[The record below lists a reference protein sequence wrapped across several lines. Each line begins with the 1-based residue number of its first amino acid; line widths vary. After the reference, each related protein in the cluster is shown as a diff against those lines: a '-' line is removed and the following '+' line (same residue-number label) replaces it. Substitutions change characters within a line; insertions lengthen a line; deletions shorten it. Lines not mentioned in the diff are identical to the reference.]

1 MLKQVMGL
9 INRINEKPKTAKIEG
24 NNSNLT
30 QSEIQFLLNT
40 LRECNFKGNQVVDLY
55 NTVLKLQQ
63 QYKDLDK

>member
-1 MLKQVMGL
+1 MGL
-9 INRINEKPKTAKIEG
+9 INKINEKSKTAQIQG

>member
-9 INRINEKPKTAKIEG
+9 INKINEKPKTAQIEG

-40 LRECNFKGNQVVDLY
+40 LRECTFKGNQVVDLY

>member
-9 INRINEKPKTAKIEG
+9 INRINEKPKTAQIEG

>member
-9 INRINEKPKTAKIEG
+9 INKINEKPKTAQIEG
-24 NNSNLT
+24 NTSNLT

-40 LRECNFKGNQVVDLY
+40 LRECTFKGNQVVDLY

>member
-9 INRINEKPKTAKIEG
+9 INKINEKSKTAQIEG

>member
-9 INRINEKPKTAKIEG
+9 INKINEKSKTAQIQG

>member
-9 INRINEKPKTAKIEG
+9 INKINEKPKTAQIEG